1 MATMDTMD
9 RTGRVHIQPGMD
21 VFDVDAHKIGT
32 VVHLH
37 ERAGS
42 GATGTAGATG
52 ATGAMA
58 GTGVMGA
65 PSMTGATGVGEY
77 IVEVKTG
84 FLGLGKHY
92 FIPQSAV
99 RDVTEGG
106 VFLST
111 SRETVKES
119 GWETRPS
126 ELGVQPASQ
135 ERVRPAEDTVAR
147 AAEAATWE
155 EALPRYR
162 TRCLERYGDD
172 ANWQRYEPRYR
183 FAWEMSR
190 APDLAGKPW
199 SGAEEELRRRWEV
212 LQPNDPWEGASETIR
227 DVWERV
233 PAG

>member
-37 ERAGS
+37 ERAGT
-42 GATGTAGATG
+42 GTMGTAGAT
-52 ATGAMA
+52 
-58 GTGVMGA
+58 
-65 PSMTGATGVGEY
+65 PGEY
-77 IVEVKTG
+77 TVEVKTG

-106 VFLST
+106 VFLNA
-111 SRETVKES
+111 SRDTVKQS

-126 ELGVQPASQ
+126 DVGVQPANQ
-135 ERVRPAEDTVAR
+135 ETARPAENTVVR
-147 AAEAATWE
+147 ATEAATWD
-155 EALPRYR
+155 EAMPRYR
-162 TRCLERYGDD
+162 TRCFERYGDD

-190 APDLAGKPW
+190 AADLAGKPW

-212 LQPNDPWEGASETIR
+212 LHPDDPWEGASETIR